1 MSTCV
6 LRDTNN
12 TNQRIRSGDPDVI
25 YGMQIFGRTF
35 WTRSWWKTEDIQL
48 PAVADHAESTT
59 TPGQTELTT
68 WSMNGHRAAAA
79 GWICRWTDLGWI
91 EFQEIQNLVETEIG
105 GCRAYHL
112 VATIITGTPN
122 WEQALA
128 LGCFKNQLFLR
139 FLFLFF
145 ILCTNIIKSSE
156 KKFGSIW
163 RSFDPPTRGSY
174 FVWEI

>member
-68 WSMNGHRAAAA
+68 WSMNGHQAAAA
-79 GWICRWTDLGWI
+79 GWACRWTDLGCI

-128 LGCFKNQLFLR
+128 WMVSEPDLWMEGFQRAGLLVIQGNTHHRQYFCSCFTL
-139 FLFLFF
+139 
-145 ILCTNIIKSSE
+145 SSI
-156 KKFGSIW
+156 S
-163 RSFDPPTRGSY
+163 
-174 FVWEI
+174 